1 MPRHVHI
8 GHRTRDLFLKK
19 SVNVKYH
26 GIDGERENKSRKGK
40 SDWTNIY
47 YWSDKLAEVEK
58 SIGVVWRWKP
68 QLELGISTSFFTII
82 SELLYMEESLNI
94 LFADSDWEFAQ
105 SSAQLR
111 QRSNGFSVAYLK
123 LAKVES
129 LG

>member
-1 MPRHVHI
+1 M
-8 GHRTRDLFLKK
+8 GWM
-19 SVNVKYH
+19 
-26 GIDGERENKSRKGK
+26 GRENKSRKGK

-47 YWSDKLAEVEK
+47 YWSDKLAEVER

-111 QRSNGFSVAYLK
+111 QRSNGFSVVYLK
-123 LAKVES
+123 LAKAES